1 MNQSQRAVDPVL
13 EGSMET
19 VMHLL
24 AWLSMHNHQLFMHF
38 PSSQIETVSL
48 TKIDFM
54 VSHGE
59 MRKRKS
65 IDLKLIREIGLRVT
79 FQLLEKS

>member
-19 VMHLL
+19 VIHLL
-24 AWLSMHNHQLFMHF
+24 AWLSMHNHQLFMHS

-54 VSHGE
+54 GGRNE
-59 MRKRKS
+59 RRKKY
-65 IDLKLIREIGLRVT
+65 
-79 FQLLEKS
+79 